1 MPLPTSVILPN
12 LVVLYMLTYIVNY
25 SDNAPAIYFIHCAP
39 VSALCL
45 IVPSEL
51 ASIASG

>member
-1 MPLPTSVILPN
+1 MMPVMT
-12 LVVLYMLTYIVNY
+12 YMLTYIVNY

-39 VSALCL
+39 VSLLCL
-45 IVPSEL
+45 IVPSKL